1 MQKTFT
7 QLVKLEILEA
17 DRTYESTVL
26 FLLGFFKINGTLNS
40 GKLKLRILDDDTRDI
55 TTKLINKTFNTR
67 VTLKDKNIFV
77 NENVLPE
84 DFNTNISDIELETE
98 EEYKDYIT
106 GLFFGKGYISSP
118 VSKYYHLEIRMKKF
132 IDAANVAELLI
143 TMGFNAKIQPK
154 NKQYRVYLKKS
165 DHISDLLAAFNSP
178 TYSMVYIDQKIQ
190 RDFNATISRQNA
202 IDVRNQEKVAVAS
215 VKHQQACRKILS
227 NLVKYPTSKEEQR
240 IAELRIKYPEL
251 SNMDLAWEYNDLYV
265 DHKSKSTINRWLN
278 NIVRIVN
285 EVDSNDN

>member
-17 DRTYESTVL
+17 DRTHEGTVL

-40 GKLKLRILDDDTRDI
+40 GKLKLRILDDDTRI
-55 TTKLINKTFNTR
+55 LTAKLINKIFKTR
-67 VTLKDKNIFV
+67 VTIEEKNIFL
-77 NENVLPE
+77 NTNVLPE
-84 DFNTNISDIELETE
+84 DFDTNISNIELETE

-132 IDAANVAELLI
+132 IDATNIAELLI
-143 TMGFNAKIQPK
+143 AMGFNAKIQPK

-202 IDVRNQEKVAVAS
+202 IDVRNQEKVAAAS
-215 VKHQQACRKILS
+215 VKHQQACRKALY
-227 NLVKYPTSKEEQR
+227 NLVKYQITKEEQR

-251 SNMDLAWEYNDLYV
+251 SNMDLAWEYNDLYIEN
-265 DHKSKSTINRWLN
+265 KSKSTINRWLN
-278 NIVRIVN
+278 NIVKIVD
-285 EVDSNDN
+285 EVDSNDK